1 MTTIVNNPTPSSDNN
16 NGGGIGLL
24 IGIFIIIVLGLL
36 FFYFGIPAIRKIG
49 SGQIATPQVVI
60 PDKIDVNV
68 KQTN

>member
-16 NGGGIGLL
+16 GSGMGLL
-24 IGIFIIIVLGLL
+24 IGIFVIIVVGLL
-36 FFYFGIPAIRKIG
+36 FFYFGLPVIKKIG
-49 SGQIATPQVVI
+49 SGQTTTPQIVI